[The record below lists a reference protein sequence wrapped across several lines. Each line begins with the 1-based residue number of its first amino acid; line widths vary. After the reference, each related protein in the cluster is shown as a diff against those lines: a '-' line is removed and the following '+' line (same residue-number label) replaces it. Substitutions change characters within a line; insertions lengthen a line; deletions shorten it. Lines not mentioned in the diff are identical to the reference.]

1 MMDPTIEQ
9 LPDGCYRVCLKEDG
23 IEACT
28 SCSSAHL
35 IDDKIA
41 QLRRTI
47 NRIAAESIANASR

>member
-41 QLRRTI
+41 QLRRII
-47 NRIAAESIANASR
+47 NRIAVEALA

>member
-1 MMDPTIEQ
+1 MTEPTITQ
-9 LPDGCYRVCLKEDG
+9 LDDGCYRVCLKEDG

-35 IDDKIA
+35 INDKIA

-47 NRIAAESIANASR
+47 NRIAAEALA